1 VTQEERS
8 ESANH
13 GPRRLA
19 LVLTGGGARAA
30 YQVGFLRCLAR
41 YMPESEIPII
51 TGVSAGAINAAYLA
65 SHRGSL
71 VDAVDGLQALWRD
84 LTPED
89 IYSVG
94 SASLACSIG
103 RWGLR
108 LFSGGARHA
117 PEAKGLLDSKP
128 LERFLTRCL
137 TVVDGEVQGIDENLN
152 SGRLRALAL
161 STLNYATGQTITW
174 VQGREVAAWNR
185 PRRRGVTTRITINHI
200 MASAALPLVFPAV
213 KITDSWYGDGG
224 IRLATPLAPA
234 VHLGA
239 DRIVAISTRYQQT
252 PEEAS
257 RPSIVG
263 YPPPAQ
269 VAGIMLNSMFLD
281 AIDLDAR
288 NLQRINNLLDD
299 GACDNN
305 LGLRPIKIVV
315 LRPSVDLGRLAGEY
329 EAKLPRAF
337 RFLTRGLGTKQTK
350 SPDFLSLLMFQPDY
364 LRKIIAI
371 GEADA
376 EAQLG
381 EIKELFGGG
390 ERS

>member
-1 VTQEERS
+1 
-8 ESANH
+8 
-13 GPRRLA
+13 
-19 LVLTGGGARAA
+19 
-30 YQVGFLRCLAR
+30 
-41 YMPESEIPII
+41 MPESRIPII

-65 SHRGSL
+65 SHPGTL
-71 VDAVDGLQALWRD
+71 LNAVDGLQALWRD

-94 SASLACSIG
+94 SASLVRSIG

-117 PEAKGLLDSKP
+117 PEAKGLLDSGP

-137 TVVDGEVQGIDENLN
+137 TVVDGEVQGIDENLA
-152 SGRLRALAL
+152 SGRLQALAL

-174 VQGREVAAWNR
+174 VQGREVTPWNR
-185 PRRRGVTTRITINHI
+185 PRRRGVMTRITVKHI

-252 PEEAS
+252 PEEAA
-257 RPSIVG
+257 RPAITG

-288 NLQRINNLLDD
+288 NLQRINDLLED
-299 GACDNN
+299 GACDNR

-329 EAKLPRAF
+329 EAQLPRAF

-381 EIKELFGGG
+381 EIKELFGA
-390 ERS
+390 

>member
-1 VTQEERS
+1 MTQEELS
-8 ESANH
+8 PPSDQQSS
-13 GPRRLA
+13 RLA

-41 YMPESEIPII
+41 RMPEASIPII

-71 VDAVDGLQALWRD
+71 VEAVDGLQTLWRN

-89 IYSVG
+89 VYSVG
-94 SASLACSIG
+94 SASLIRSAG
-103 RWGLR
+103 RWILR
-108 LFSGGARHA
+108 LFSGGAKHA
-117 PEAKGLLDSKP
+117 PEARGLLDSAP
-128 LERFLTRCL
+128 LRQFLQRCL
-137 TVVDGEVQGIDENLN
+137 TVVDGEVQGIDENLA
-152 SGRLRALAL
+152 SGRLRAVAL
-161 STLNYATGQTITW
+161 STLNYGTGQTITW
-174 VQGREVAAWNR
+174 VQGQGIENWDR
-185 PRRRGVTTRITINHI
+185 PRRKGLKTRITVNHV
-200 MASAALPLVFPAV
+200 MASSALPFVFPAV

-239 DRIVAISTRYQQT
+239 DRILAISTRYLQT
-252 PEEAS
+252 PEEAGKS
-257 RPSIVG
+257 AIKG

-269 VAGIMLNSMFLD
+269 IAGIMLNSMFLD
-281 AIDLDAR
+281 AIDLDAQ
-288 NLQRINNLLDD
+288 NLERVNRLLAK
-299 GACDNN
+299 GACENDQ
-305 LGLRPIKIVV
+305 GLRPIKIVV

-337 RFLTRGLGTKQTK
+337 RFLTRGLGTRQTK

-364 LRKIIAI
+364 LRRIIAI

-376 EAQLG
+376 EAQLP
-381 EIKELFGGG
+381 EIRELFGG
-390 ERS
+390 

>member
-1 VTQEERS
+1 
-8 ESANH
+8 
-13 GPRRLA
+13 
-19 LVLTGGGARAA
+19 VLTGGGARAA

-41 YMPESEIPII
+41 RMPDAGIPII

-71 VDAVDGLQALWRD
+71 VETVDGLHALWRD

-89 IYSVG
+89 VYSVG
-94 SASLACSIG
+94 SGSLIRSIG

-117 PEAKGLLDSKP
+117 PEARGLLDSSP
-128 LERFLTRCL
+128 LRTFLTRCL
-137 TVVDGEVQGIDENLN
+137 TVVDGEVQGIDENLA

-161 STLNYATGQTITW
+161 STLDYATGQTITW
-174 VQGREVAAWNR
+174 VQGRGIEDWDR
-185 PRRRGVTTRITINHI
+185 PRRRGVMTRITVNHI

-213 KITDSWYGDGG
+213 KIIDSWYGDGG

-239 DRIVAISTRYQQT
+239 DRILAISTRYLQT
-252 PEEAS
+252 AEEAA
-257 RPSIVG
+257 RPTIKG

-288 NLQRINNLLDD
+288 NLERINKLLTD
-299 GACDNN
+299 GACDNRQ
-305 LGLRPIKIVV
+305 GLRPIEIVV

-329 EAKLPRAF
+329 EAELPSAF
-337 RFLTRGLGTKQTK
+337 RFLTRGLGTKQTE
-350 SPDFLSLLMFQPDY
+350 SPDFLSLLMFQTDY
-364 LRKIIAI
+364 LRRIIAI

-376 EAQLG
+376 ETQLP
-381 EIKELFGGG
+381 EIKELFGG
-390 ERS
+390 